1 MDSEHE
7 VEPESTQR
15 RSDPPEGPRP
25 GAHAVVPAVAT
36 PVRLRLGVDGD
47 LELHPATPPVAR
59 QAAYT
64 RLSGVTLQA
73 LLGAR
78 WGIPQHLLPPTR
90 LHGDATVAAHAVLT
104 ADLRDPAGPD
114 GHWLNLVWQADAP
127 AGAPSV
133 PVPRRVAIPPDV
145 LAWVDLSPEDA
156 LSAAGELLRECG
168 VAHVE
173 VTDGVS
179 LYQLIV
185 GDGPVPDGGHRLLLG
200 SAAEPLGQI
209 TLSVAPEAAP
219 DAVHGAA
226 WMLGQVCRQ
235 AILSSEVRRKEHAAL
250 RGTDLQRAVL
260 SVVGGDAPPEAALY
274 AATRLLHA
282 QAGTRVM
289 AHAAGAVPEA
299 YGGWLT
305 DDLRRQV
312 TARLAAGGDTRPTYA
327 VTPAEHAPVLIV
339 PLPAQGLR
347 RGAWVFQLSRRPW
360 FVRPHVL
367 DALLEAAR
375 HPVHLHGAWSPPS
388 PEPLMP
394 EERAPRSVLG
404 LLQNLVD
411 LDAPS
416 AVAAQ
421 GLHYLTPS
429 GSGAWGAYLAV
440 RTSPDDG
447 PGGGTVILSSILRTG
462 ADHDHPPPS
471 AVQAVVA
478 AFWHTVGR
486 AGGLSLSAP
495 HPLLGAA
502 QRRLSL
508 APVRAAGTGRVTGV
522 LLVGNGP
529 EDARTDAQL
538 PTLLAVLAQQVGQAA
553 ERQLALRQLSRTR
566 EQTFRVLGRVLEY
579 RSYETKGHTDR
590 VTSMALQLGL
600 RLNLSTDQLTVLR
613 WGAYLHDIGKIG
625 ITDAI
630 LHKDGPLDDHERR
643 EMHEHVIIGEALL
656 REQDLVP
663 EGVLEIVRFHH
674 ERWDGRGYPDGT
686 RGEAIPLLA
695 RVFSVVDVYDALISE
710 RTYKPSWT
718 REQSLSELARL
729 SGHALDPVLTRVFC
743 DMVRRGDLSEG
754 TGAGGTPLTPPGVSA
769 D

>member
-1 MDSEHE
+1 MESDHE
-7 VEPESTQR
+7 AGRGSTRRLGAAPEESPVES
-15 RSDPPEGPRP
+15 
-25 GAHAVVPAVAT
+25 GAAPCPIP

-47 LELHPATPPVAR
+47 LELHPETPPLAR
-59 QAAYT
+59 QAAYS
-64 RLSGVTLQA
+64 RLSGVPLQA
-73 LLGAR
+73 LLAAR
-78 WGIPQHLLPPTR
+78 WGVAQHLLPPTR
-90 LHGDATVAAHAVLT
+90 LQADVTVTEHAI
-104 ADLRDPAGPD
+104 LRPAPQEQAGQD
-114 GHWLNLVWQADAP
+114 GHWLVLSWMPDAP
-127 AGAPSV
+127 VTGPAAPAPRSV
-133 PVPRRVAIPPDV
+133 PVPPDV
-145 LAWVDLSPEDA
+145 LDWAHLTPEDA
-156 LSAAGELLRECG
+156 LSAAGVLLREAG
-168 VAHVE
+168 VAQIE
-173 VTDGVS
+173 LTDGVS

-185 GDGPVPDGGHRLLLG
+185 GDGPAPASEHHLLLG
-200 SAAEPLGQI
+200 SLAEPLGRI
-209 TLSVAPEAAP
+209 TLSVPLSVVP
-219 DAVHGAA
+219 DTVHAAA

-235 AILSSEVRRKEHAAL
+235 ALLSSEVRRKEHAAL

-260 SVVGGDAPPEAALY
+260 SVVSGDAPPEAAIY
-274 AATRLLHA
+274 AASRLVHA
-282 QAGTRVM
+282 QAGTRVTTHYPS
-289 AHAAGAVPEA
+289 AIAEA

-312 TARLAAGGDTRPTYA
+312 AARLIDGGDARPVFA
-327 VTPAEHAPVLIV
+327 ATPADHAPVLIV
-339 PLPAQGLR
+339 PLPIQGVR

-360 FVRPHVL
+360 FLRPHVL

-375 HPVHLHGAWSPPS
+375 HPVHMHGAWSPPAGIVAS
-388 PEPLMP
+388 

-404 LLQNLVD
+404 LLQHLVD

-421 GLHYLTPS
+421 GLHYLTPV

-440 RTSPDDG
+440 RITSDDG
-447 PGGGTVILSSILRTG
+447 SGGGAVILSSILRTG
-462 ADHDHPPPS
+462 SDHDHPPPS

-495 HPLLGAA
+495 HPLLGAL
-502 QRRLSL
+502 QKRLSL

-600 RLNLSTDQLTVLR
+600 RLDLTTDQLTVLR

-625 ITDAI
+625 ITDAV
-630 LHKDGPLDDHERR
+630 LHKDGPLDDRERR

-663 EGVLEIVRFHH
+663 EGVLEIVRSHH
-674 ERWDGRGYPDGT
+674 ERWDGGGYPDGL
-686 RGEAIPLLA
+686 RGDGIPLLA
-695 RVFSVVDVYDALISE
+695 RVFSVVDVYDALTSA

-718 REQSLSELARL
+718 QEQSLSELARL
-729 SGHALDPVLTRVFC
+729 SGQALDPVLTRVFS

-754 TGAGGTPLTPPGVSA
+754 AGGALLSPPGVSA